1 MGSAEWLGS
10 EGRCGGQEHGGRCWL
25 SCEPQVTGAKG
36 CGALPTPVSL
46 PPGPTSTPSPGL
58 STPASWLPASLASR
72 GHKWEAGK
80 ALLEEDQSLG
90 ANWDP
95 LWVLQPAT
103 PRPPSKGLVS
113 ISSLL
118 PPPHPQPGGLQGT
131 VHGGPARQ
139 PPVWATLT

>member
-10 EGRCGGQEHGGRCWL
+10 EGGCGGQEHGGRCWL

-46 PPGPTSTPSPGL
+46 PPGPTSAPSPGL
-58 STPASWLPASLASR
+58 SPPASWLPASLASR
-72 GHKWEAGK
+72 EHKWEAGK
-80 ALLEEDQSLG
+80 ALLEEDRSLG

-118 PPPHPQPGGLQGT
+118 PPPHPQPGALQGT